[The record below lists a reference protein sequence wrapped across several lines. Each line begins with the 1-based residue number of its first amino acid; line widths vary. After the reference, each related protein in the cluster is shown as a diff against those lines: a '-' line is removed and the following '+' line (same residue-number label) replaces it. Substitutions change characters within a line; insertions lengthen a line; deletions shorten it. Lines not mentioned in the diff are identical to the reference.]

1 MANEQNPFTR
11 YHVEDA
17 VADDSYGVDPADS
30 SPGKEESN
38 NNVTVV
44 PVYIPNINDVACF
57 VRQNIDINASVDDF
71 GTDIYLKALELAINC
86 LSQ

>member
-1 MANEQNPFTR
+1 MANEQTGMAN
-11 YHVEDA
+11 
-17 VADDSYGVDPADS
+17 DSYGVDPAGS
-30 SPGKEESN
+30 SPGNEESN
-38 NNVTVV
+38 NNVTDV
-44 PVYIPNINDVACF
+44 PVYIPNINDVASF

>member
-1 MANEQNPFTR
+1 M
-11 YHVEDA
+11 
-17 VADDSYGVDPADS
+17 DPAGS
-30 SPGKEESN
+30 SPGNEESN

-44 PVYIPNINDVACF
+44 PVYITNINDVACF

-71 GTDIYLKALELAINC
+71 GTDIYLKALELAVNC